1 VRRCTCII
9 VAVSCML
16 VSEWRDVLLKLLLKL
31 FVVLVVVV
39 VVVVAYLL
47 SLWFFV
53 DGHVISTIGS
63 IL

>member
-1 VRRCTCII
+1 MRRCTCII

-39 VVVVAYLL
+39 VVVAYLL